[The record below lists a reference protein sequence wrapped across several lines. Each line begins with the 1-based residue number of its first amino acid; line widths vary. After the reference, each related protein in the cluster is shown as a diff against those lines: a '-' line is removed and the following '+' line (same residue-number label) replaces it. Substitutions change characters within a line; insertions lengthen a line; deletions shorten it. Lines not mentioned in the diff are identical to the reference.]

1 MRKVVL
7 ITGASSGIGLAL
19 CNRLLAEDEELHL
32 CLACRNL
39 SKAGAVRDALLASH
53 PSAEV
58 SIVQMDVSSLRS
70 VVQGAKEVKRKF
82 QRLDYLYLN
91 AGIMPNPQLNFKAFF
106 FGIFSRN
113 VVHVFSTAEGLLTQS
128 DKVTADGFQEVFE
141 TNLFGHFILI
151 RELEPLLCHSDSS
164 SQLIWTS
171 SRNAKKSNFS
181 LEDIQ
186 HSKGLEPYSS
196 SKYATDLLNVAL
208 NRNFNQKARLVSEI
222 QKLTIKGLYSSVICP
237 GVVLTNLTYGIL
249 PPFVWTLLLPLIWL
263 IRFFANAFTLTP
275 YNGAEALVWLFHQKP
290 ESLNPLTKYL
300 SFTTGFGTN
309 YVKGQK
315 TGPWALLRDFSDL
328 FWVALTLSCLCQ
340 HMDIDEDT
348 AEKFYQTLLE
358 LEKSVRITMEKSDHP
373 S

>member
-1 MRKVVL
+1 MRKVAL

-19 CNRLLAEDEELHL
+19 CGRLLAEDDELHL

-39 SKAGAVRDALLASH
+39 GKAEAVREALLASH

-58 SIVQMDVSSLRS
+58 SIVQMDVSSVLS
-70 VVQGAKEVKRKF
+70 VVQGAKQVKQKF

-91 AGIMPNPQLNFKAFF
+91 AGIMPNPQLNIKAFF

-113 VVHVFSTAEGLLTQS
+113 MIHMFTTADGLLTQN
-128 DKVTADGFQEVFE
+128 DKVTSDGFQEVFE

-151 RELEPLLCHSDSS
+151 RELEPLLCHTDNP

-186 HSKGLEPYSS
+186 HTKGQEPYSS

-208 NRNFNQKARLVSEI
+208 NRNFNE
-222 QKLTIKGLYSSVICP
+222 KGLYSSVMCP
-237 GVVLTNLTYGIL
+237 GTVMTNLTYGIL
-249 PPFVWTLLLPLIWL
+249 PPFVWTLLLPIIWL
-263 IRFFANAFTLTP
+263 VRFFVNAFTLTP

-300 SFTTGFGTN
+300 SATTGFGTN
-309 YVKGQK
+309 YVKHQK
-315 TGPWALLRDFSDL
+315 
-328 FWVALTLSCLCQ
+328 
-340 HMDIDEDT
+340 MDIDEDT

-358 LEKSVRITMEKSDHP
+358 LEKRVRITIAKSDRAI
-373 S
+373 

>member
-19 CNRLLAEDEELHL
+19 CSRLLAEDDELHL

-53 PSAEV
+53 PSAQV

-70 VVQGAKEVKRKF
+70 VVQGAKEVKQKF

-106 FGIFSRN
+106 LGIFSRN
-113 VVHVFSTAEGLLTQS
+113 VVHMFSTAEGLLTQN

-151 RELEPLLCHSDSS
+151 RELEPLLCHSDSP

-208 NRNFNQKARLVSEI
+208 NRNFNQK
-222 QKLTIKGLYSSVICP
+222 GLYSSVMCP

-249 PPFVWTLLLPLIWL
+249 PPFVWTLLLPLLWL

-290 ESLNPLTKYL
+290 ESLNPLTKYQ

-309 YVKGQK
+309 YVKDQK
-315 TGPWALLRDFSDL
+315 
-328 FWVALTLSCLCQ
+328 
-340 HMDIDEDT
+340 MDIDEDT

-358 LEKSVRITMEKSDHP
+358 LEKRVRITMEKSDHP

>member
-1 MRKVVL
+1 
-7 ITGASSGIGLAL
+7 
-19 CNRLLAEDEELHL
+19 
-32 CLACRNL
+32 
-39 SKAGAVRDALLASH
+39 
-53 PSAEV
+53 
-58 SIVQMDVSSLRS
+58 MDVSSLRS
-70 VVQGAKEVKRKF
+70 VVQGAKEVKQKF

-91 AGIMPNPQLNFKAFF
+91 AGVMPNPQLNFKAFF

-113 VVHVFSTAEGLLTQS
+113 VVHMFSTAEGLLTQ
-128 DKVTADGFQEVFE
+128 DDRVTADGFQEVFE

-151 RELEPLLCHSDSS
+151 RELEPLLCHSDSP

-186 HSKGLEPYSS
+186 HSQGAEPYSS
-196 SKYATDLLNVAL
+196 SKYATDLLSVAL
-208 NRNFNQKARLVSEI
+208 NRNFNQK
-222 QKLTIKGLYSSVICP
+222 GLYSSVMCP

-249 PPFVWTLLLPLIWL
+249 PPFVWTLLLPLIWM

-315 TGPWALLRDFSDL
+315 TGPCAVLRDFSDL
-328 FWVALTLSCLCQ
+328 FCVALTLSCLCQ
-340 HMDIDEDT
+340 RISFVRGIVPASLVCCLT
-348 AEKFYQTLLE
+348 WRLLNTSGVVWNRDR
-358 LEKSVRITMEKSDHP
+358 LSL
-373 S
+373 

>member
-208 NRNFNQKARLVSEI
+208 NRNFNQK
-222 QKLTIKGLYSSVICP
+222 GLYSSVICP

-315 TGPWALLRDFSDL
+315 
-328 FWVALTLSCLCQ
+328 
-340 HMDIDEDT
+340 MDIDEDT

>member
-19 CNRLLAEDEELHL
+19 CSRLLAKDDELHL

-53 PSAEV
+53 PSAQV

-70 VVQGAKEVKRKF
+70 VVQGAKEVKQKF

-106 FGIFSRN
+106 LGIFSRN
-113 VVHVFSTAEGLLTQS
+113 VVHMFSTAEGLLTQN

-151 RELEPLLCHSDSS
+151 RELEPLLCHSDSP

-186 HSKGLEPYSS
+186 HSKGPEPYSS

-208 NRNFNQKARLVSEI
+208 NRNFNQ
-222 QKLTIKGLYSSVICP
+222 KGLYSSVICP

-249 PPFVWTLLLPLIWL
+249 PPFVWTLLLPLLWL

-300 SFTTGFGTN
+300 SSTTGFGTN
-309 YVKGQK
+309 YVKDQK
-315 TGPWALLRDFSDL
+315 
-328 FWVALTLSCLCQ
+328 
-340 HMDIDEDT
+340 MDIDEDT

-358 LEKSVRITMEKSDHP
+358 LEKRVRITMEKSDHP

>member
-19 CNRLLAEDEELHL
+19 CSRLLAEDEELHL

-53 PSAEV
+53 PSAQV
-58 SIVQMDVSSLRS
+58 SIVQMDVSSLR
-70 VVQGAKEVKRKF
+70 F

-106 FGIFSRN
+106 LGIFSRN
-113 VVHVFSTAEGLLTQS
+113 VVHMFSTAEGLLTQN

-151 RELEPLLCHSDSS
+151 RELEPLLCHSDSP

-186 HSKGLEPYSS
+186 HSKGPEPYSS

-208 NRNFNQKARLVSEI
+208 NRNFNQK
-222 QKLTIKGLYSSVICP
+222 GLYSSVMCP

-249 PPFVWTLLLPLIWL
+249 PPFVWTLLLPLLWL

-290 ESLNPLTKYL
+290 ESLNPLTKYV
-300 SFTTGFGTN
+300 SSTTGFGTN
-309 YVKGQK
+309 YVKDQK
-315 TGPWALLRDFSDL
+315 
-328 FWVALTLSCLCQ
+328 
-340 HMDIDEDT
+340 MDIDEDT

-358 LEKSVRITMEKSDHP
+358 LEKRVRITMEKSDHP

>member
-19 CNRLLAEDEELHL
+19 CSRLLAKDDELHL

-53 PSAEV
+53 PSAQV

-70 VVQGAKEVKRKF
+70 VVQGAKEVKQK
-82 QRLDYLYLN
+82 
-91 AGIMPNPQLNFKAFF
+91 
-106 FGIFSRN
+106 N
-113 VVHVFSTAEGLLTQS
+113 VVHMFSTAEGLLTQN

-151 RELEPLLCHSDSS
+151 RELEPLLCHSDSP

-186 HSKGLEPYSS
+186 HSKGPEPYSS

-208 NRNFNQKARLVSEI
+208 NRNFNQ
-222 QKLTIKGLYSSVICP
+222 KGLYSSVICP

-249 PPFVWTLLLPLIWL
+249 PPFVWTLLLPLLWL

-300 SFTTGFGTN
+300 SSTTGFGTN
-309 YVKGQK
+309 YVKDQK
-315 TGPWALLRDFSDL
+315 
-328 FWVALTLSCLCQ
+328 
-340 HMDIDEDT
+340 MDIDEDT

-358 LEKSVRITMEKSDHP
+358 LEKRVRITMEKSDHP

>member
-1 MRKVVL
+1 M

-19 CNRLLAEDEELHL
+19 CNRLLAEDDELHL

-113 VVHVFSTAEGLLTQS
+113 VIHMFSTAEGLLTQN

-208 NRNFNQKARLVSEI
+208 NRNFNQK
-222 QKLTIKGLYSSVICP
+222 GLYSSVICP

-309 YVKGQK
+309 YIKGQK
-315 TGPWALLRDFSDL
+315 
-328 FWVALTLSCLCQ
+328 
-340 HMDIDEDT
+340 MDIDEDT

-358 LEKSVRITMEKSDHP
+358 LEKNVRISMEKSDHP